1 MCGRFT
7 QTEKEAEALTKR
19 FGAILSERTPSRQT
33 ARTLTPLTPRTGERG
48 RSRPSVVVPLPLVP
62 PALDPC
68 GYLLIPKPTLLL

>member
-1 MCGRFT
+1 MQT
-7 QTEKEAEALTKR
+7 QTEKKAEALTER

-33 ARTLTPLTPRTGERG
+33 ARTLTPRTGERG

-62 PALDPC
+62 PPLDPC